1 MGTSASAERCIA
13 EMLTVMGQ
21 ASDGAWAYDV
31 DARTLRRCARW
42 YASLGL
48 PPSEAAIPLE
58 AALGRIHDDDRP
70 EVEATLASAD
80 HAYGGLDY
88 TYRVRA
94 ADGSWLWVR
103 ERGGPADMEALG
115 GRPFLIGSIVAVDQ
129 NPADQSLRESEK
141 RFRLLAKNLPGA
153 IFRYLRY
160 ADGRDGIEYM
170 SPGCALIWELSA
182 SDLQADP
189 TPIWAMV
196 HPDDM
201 PGMVD
206 SVNASA
212 ETLMPW
218 SYIWR
223 VTTPSGRTKW
233 LQGRG
238 QPEARGD
245 GTVVWHSLILD
256 ITEQKTAEAG
266 AEAAMI
272 AAEASNQ
279 AKTHFLASMSHEIR
293 TPLNSIIGFAEVMA
307 SEHFG
312 AHAEPRYKEYSA
324 LIAKS
329 ATHLYGLLGDLLD
342 VSRIEAGEVQLE
354 EDAID
359 LAEAV
364 GFCTTLLN
372 ERIAARGIDLK
383 VEGLDGVWLKADPT
397 RFRQALLN
405 PLSNAIRHTPRGGEI
420 TVRLTRDDRLQ
431 LDVIDT
437 GEGMSPED
445 IRKVGAPF
453 GSGARSPYTTQHG
466 AGIGLFITRNIL
478 LAHGGDLRISSDPS
492 RGTCVSLIYPL
503 ERMLP
508 AHAAAAAAD
517 GRPAGASSRPGLAS

>member
-1 MGTSASAERCIA
+1 MDRTASAERCIA

-21 ASDGAWAYDV
+21 ASDGAWAYDM
-31 DARTLRRCARW
+31 DARTLRRCPRW

-48 PPSEAAIPLE
+48 PPSEAAIPVE
-58 AALGRIHDDDRP
+58 AALARIHDDDRP
-70 EVEATLASAD
+70 EVEAALASGD

-103 ERGGPADMEALG
+103 ERGGPADMDALG
-115 GRPFLIGSIVAVDQ
+115 GRAFLIGSIVAVEQ

-141 RFRLLAKNLPGA
+141 RYRLLAKNLPGA

-170 SPGCALIWELSA
+170 SPGCALIWELST

-206 SVNASA
+206 SVTASA
-212 ETLMPW
+212 ETLTPW
-218 SYIWR
+218 CHVWR
-223 VTTPSGRTKW
+223 ITTPSGRTKW
-233 LQGRG
+233 LHGRG

-256 ITEQKTAEAG
+256 ITEQKTAEAE
-266 AEAAMI
+266 AQAAMI
-272 AAEASNQ
+272 AAEASNH

-293 TPLNSIIGFAEVMA
+293 TPLNSIIGFAEIMA
-307 SEHFG
+307 GEHFG
-312 AHAEPRYKEYSA
+312 AHAEPRYKDYSG

-342 VSRIEAGEVQLE
+342 VSRIEAGEVKLE
-354 EDAID
+354 EEAID

-372 ERIAARGIDLK
+372 ERSTARAIDLI
-383 VEGLDGVWLKADPT
+383 VEGIDGVWLQADPT

-405 PLSNAIRHTPRGGEI
+405 PLSNAIRHTPRGGRI
-420 TVRLTRDDRLQ
+420 TVRLTVDDQLRLE
-431 LDVIDT
+431 VIDT

-445 IRKVGAPF
+445 IRKLDAPF

-466 AGIGLFITRNIL
+466 AGIGLYITRNIL
-478 LAHGGDLRISSDPS
+478 HAHGGDLRISSDLG
-492 RGTCVSLIYPL
+492 RGTCVSLLYPL
-503 ERMLP
+503 NRLIP
-508 AHAAAAAAD
+508 AHEAAAAD
-517 GRPAGASSRPGLAS
+517 GPPADTSATPGVAS